1 MSGHLLLDPTTDEE
15 HQQDGSLMLAMM
27 PQANLVSRLASF
39 SPELWQAGSMSAVSD
54 CSKRAPCHLS
64 DLREAPKTLCLQV
77 TQVLLTGE
85 WSNSDCT
92 EAIELCMGGCSQ
104 LDEVLRQH
112 LRTKVLDGWPKTSEP
127 SRPHRL

>member
-1 MSGHLLLDPTTDEE
+1 M
-15 HQQDGSLMLAMM
+15 
-27 PQANLVSRLASF
+27 
-39 SPELWQAGSMSAVSD
+39 AGSGYSEHV
-54 CSKRAPCHLS
+54 PCHS
-64 DLREAPKTLCLQV
+64 SSVEEPYRSLCLQV

-112 LRTKVLDGWPKTSEP
+112 LRTKVHHGRPKTSEP
-127 SRPHRL
+127 SGPHRL